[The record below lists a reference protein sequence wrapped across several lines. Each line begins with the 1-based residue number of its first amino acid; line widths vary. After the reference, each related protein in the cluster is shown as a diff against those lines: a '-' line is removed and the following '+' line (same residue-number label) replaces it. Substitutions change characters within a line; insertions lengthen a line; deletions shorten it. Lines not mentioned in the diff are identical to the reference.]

1 MSSLYWLLPEDIS
14 ERLLYIAEH
23 EDFTLTKDASF
34 LIAKLSDGG
43 MRDAISLLDQSSA
56 FSDNITQEVVSS
68 AMGIAGRE
76 YLFDALEYLV
86 NKDTAKLFQLVDLL
100 YMQSKDLIVFC
111 NDIISQVRNI
121 MVLKVAPS
129 QADTFACMPN
139 ELERLTEL
147 SKSMDLKTVL
157 YYMNG
162 LESCYNKLSKSSNKR
177 IELEFL
183 LASMCNGDSN
193 SVDINNNA
201 VINPQ
206 ISSMISNLVERVN
219 LLESRVDSSN
229 VSNISPMPSMV
240 KNDGNVKLKGGFSKL
255 NRKDFKVLQNWQTIL
270 DELKKVNPGMYAVLD
285 GSRAVINGKYV
296 LILAEQEIFLNL
308 FKQQENALM
317 LVSIIDRVLGGHY
330 KVLANK
336 KKTNT
341 SVANNSVQNNG
352 LDSASL
358 KDVIAR
364 ADNLNIPTKQ
374 ID

>member
-1 MSSLYWLLPEDIS
+1 
-14 ERLLYIAEH
+14 
-23 EDFTLTKDASF
+23 
-34 LIAKLSDGG
+34 

-86 NKDTAKLFQLVDLL
+86 NKDMAKLFQLVDLL

-193 SVDINNNA
+193 SVDVNNNA

-240 KNDGNVKLKGGFSKL
+240 KNDGNVKLKGEFSKL